1 MLEAASHLDDLLLL
15 PFERDT
21 CPDRKFSSL
30 MPRALHCM
38 LLISNGLVGQDMRHL
53 DKICFLL
60 DFANSLATLPSQ
72 MSRGFSRA
80 VSAIAHF
87 GGASCPLA
95 IHHKLEGLYF
105 VTLLQLE
112 PRKP

>member
-1 MLEAASHLDDLLLL
+1 MLEAASRLDDFLLL

-21 CPDRKFSSL
+21 YPGREFSSP

-60 DFANSLATLPSQ
+60 GFAK
-72 MSRGFSRA
+72 RG
-80 VSAIAHF
+80 H
-87 GGASCPLA
+87 
-95 IHHKLEGLYF
+95 
-105 VTLLQLE
+105 
-112 PRKP
+112 

>member
-1 MLEAASHLDDLLLL
+1 MLEAASRLDDLLLL

>member
-1 MLEAASHLDDLLLL
+1 MLEAASRLDDLLLL

-21 CPDRKFSSL
+21 CPDREFSSL

-38 LLISNGLVGQDMRHL
+38 LLISNGLAGQDMRHL

-60 DFANSLATLPSQ
+60 DFANSLATLSSQ
-72 MSRGFSRA
+72 MSRGFSRT

>member
-1 MLEAASHLDDLLLL
+1 
-15 PFERDT
+15 
-21 CPDRKFSSL
+21 
-30 MPRALHCM
+30 
-38 LLISNGLVGQDMRHL
+38 
-53 DKICFLL
+53 
-60 DFANSLATLPSQ
+60 LPSQ

-95 IHHKLEGLYF
+95 IHHKLERLYF